1 MNDELLRNGCSRA
14 RRVKRAARSR
24 RLFVVAIG
32 AVAACFG
39 LGHVSNSA
47 AATQASRSLVFYTVV
62 GSQQFVNNEDD
73 RARGQ
78 GNNPFGNYRGTG
90 LATTDEHVGPLPG
103 DEGLYNY
110 RLYANT
116 SVKKQVGTALLV
128 CQYNFGKNGL
138 CDVSYQLDGGSL
150 VGVGE
155 FNALTK
161 QQFSLA
167 ITGGTGI
174 YAGYKGTV
182 EASHDN
188 IIPTLGQIQIVSHTV
203 PALVL
208 ESQRLS
214 FTLHRAASLPAPAA
228 SKPAAGSAN
237 QFSVYA
243 VTEQEQFIDNADDEA
258 RGWIANPFGL
268 VDRSVEFAESEDH
281 GGPYP
286 GDAALF
292 SINLYT
298 APDLKSS
305 AGSAVLTCFYAFN
318 QNAFCDATYQL
329 KAGLLIG
336 GNEVGFNAKSFA
348 LAITGGTGKYLTMT
362 GDVMSVLGAKQ
373 VQRLDFALQ
382 PS

>member
-1 MNDELLRNGCSRA
+1 
-14 RRVKRAARSR
+14 
-24 RLFVVAIG
+24 VAIG
-32 AVAACFG
+32 VLVASFC
-39 LGHVSNSA
+39 LGHASSSA
-47 AATQASRSLVFYTVV
+47 AAVQASRSFVLYTVV

-103 DEGLYNY
+103 DEGLYSY
-110 RLYANT
+110 RLYTNP
-116 SVKKQVGTALLV
+116 SVKKQVGSALLI
-128 CQYNFGKNGL
+128 CQYNFGKNGF
-138 CDVSYQLDGGSL
+138 CSVSYQLVGGSL
-150 VGVGE
+150 IGVGE

-188 IIPTLGQIQIVSHTV
+188 IIPTLGQIQILSHVV
-203 PALVL
+203 PTLVL

-214 FTLHRAASLPAPAA
+214 FTLRPAAGVSAPAA
-228 SKPAAGSAN
+228 SKSATAGNAH

-243 VTEQEQFIDNADDEA
+243 VTEQEQYIDNADDEA
-258 RGWIANPFGL
+258 RGWLANPFGL

-292 SINLYT
+292 SVNLYT
-298 APDLKSS
+298 APDLKTS

-318 QNAFCDATYQL
+318 QNAFCDATYAL
-329 KAGLLIG
+329 KAGVLIG

-348 LAITGGTGKYLTMT
+348 LAITGGTGKYLTLT
-362 GDVMSVLGAKQ
+362 GDVTSLLGAKQ

-382 PS
+382 P